1 MTPMEFRKA
10 IHEAK
15 KGQAVIY
22 DEAFTGLSS
31 KGSLT
36 EINKILVEQMME
48 MGAKNLLVIL
58 ILPTIFLLEKYA
70 ALFRAKGLFHVYKRK
85 GKRGYWRYYNRK
97 KKKLLYLLGKKLLDY
112 SKPHVRFR
120 GRFLKLYTVDETEY
134 RAKKDYALQH
144 KDRKTKSER
153 IMSQRNSIFW
163 YMNKKLNI
171 NQTRIAK
178 ICNELDIKLD
188 RTSINEIIRRKE
200 EETLES
206 NPNTDDSTPD
216 DAKEAVL

>member
-1 MTPMEFRKA
+1 
-10 IHEAK
+10 
-15 KGQAVIY
+15 
-22 DEAFTGLSS
+22 
-31 KGSLT
+31 
-36 EINKILVEQMME
+36 
-48 MGAKNLLVIL
+48 
-58 ILPTIFLLEKYA
+58 
-70 ALFRAKGLFHVYKRK
+70 
-85 GKRGYWRYYNRK
+85 
-97 KKKLLYLLGKKLLDY
+97 LLGKKLLDY

-153 IMSQRNSIFW
+153 IISQRNSIFW

-171 NQTRIAK
+171 NQTQIAK